1 MTTLDHFMEK
11 LPTGATIAIIIALL
25 STVLTRDEPFSL
37 GGVFFFLGVWL
48 AGTIIAAVILVVIEL
63 IRDRYK
69 L

>member
-1 MTTLDHFMEK
+1 MTGFEYFQEK
-11 LPTGATIAIIIALL
+11 VPTGATIAVIIALL

-48 AGTIIAAVILVVIEL
+48 AGTIIASVILMVVEM
-63 IRDRYK
+63 IRDR